1 MIGIIKKSIVC
12 LVLLVGAISIA
23 KAESRETMDCQS
35 RLTNNFQD
43 RTLMVNYHY
52 NSDVVRNYGK
62 IFAETIAVLRLFVE
76 DKGCARGVINFGKCP
91 NGRSNSRCRL
101 VERYSPTQEFV
112 TLKQTWVIFLY
123 LKESSTPLICKL
135 SLTFG
140 ISRSLINA
148 EMREVNLV

>member
-1 MIGIIKKSIVC
+1 MKGWFEMIGIIKKSIVC

-62 IFAETIAVLRLFVE
+62 DHLAETIAVLRLFVE
-76 DKGCARGVINFGKCP
+76 DKGCARGVINFGRGP

-101 VERYSPTQEFV
+101 VERYSPHSRVCYVETNLGYFLVSKGIEYSSDMQI
-112 TLKQTWVIFLY
+112 IF
-123 LKESSTPLICKL
+123 
-135 SLTFG
+135 
-140 ISRSLINA
+140 
-148 EMREVNLV
+148 NL